1 MTAYRVFP
9 LDRAGH
15 VSAPPI
21 VLTCHSDHSALSVAP
36 YRLGRGQTAEIWIG
50 ERLVGR
56 VEGVLDVATAECEET
71 R

>member
-21 VLTCHSDHSALSVAP
+21 VLTCQSDHSALTVAP
-36 YRLGRGQTAEIWIG
+36 YRLGRGQMAEIWIG

-56 VEGVLDVATAECEET
+56 VEGVLDLAPTGAEEA